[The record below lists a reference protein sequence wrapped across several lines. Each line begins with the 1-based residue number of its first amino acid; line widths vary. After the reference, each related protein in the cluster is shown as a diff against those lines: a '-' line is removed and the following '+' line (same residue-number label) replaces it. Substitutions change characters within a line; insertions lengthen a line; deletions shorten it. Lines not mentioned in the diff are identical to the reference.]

1 MRSTKQ
7 ERKRNAR
14 VFYQSLMSGVYDRAA
29 IVAVRNESSNPNI
42 QRCQFFAVI
51 GLGMSKP
58 VVIAESVWGVE
69 GCFMELLNHINDTE
83 QVHFHDDK
91 FGSWLENTFK
101 LKIDY
106 WDGFVFVIKKCQ

>member
-58 VVIAESVWGVE
+58 VVIAESVWGID
-69 GCFMELLNHINDTE
+69 GCFIYDRETGNIGM
-83 QVHFHDDK
+83 
-91 FGSWLENTFK
+91 
-101 LKIDY
+101 
-106 WDGFVFVIKKCQ
+106 VFVKKCEILSGYGIDSVLNLTDTIMDLCRDFL